1 MWRLAAILSGILV
14 LAGCASNGAG
24 GESPKSTRAGLG
36 PQGAAQAVG
45 AALAFAAHSDQDV
58 AVVDGYATLP
68 PPVQRGE
75 QPIDLVGGKASPCV
89 RPPAQAFTPAERA
102 AILAAFHGRTVRFVG
117 DPDRAL
123 RSRGPGR
130 LLLVAA
136 RPLLGERRGTVMVIG
151 CVPAPQE
158 FLVNLHWDGN
168 AWQALATGGG

>member
-14 LAGCASNGAG
+14 LAGCASNGADG
-24 GESPKSTRAGLG
+24 KTPGSTPAGPG
-36 PQGAAQAVG
+36 PQRAAQAVG

-89 RPPAQAFTPAERA
+89 QPPARAFTPAERA
-102 AILAAFHGRTVRFVG
+102 AILAAFHGRMVRFVG

-123 RSRGPGR
+123 RSGGPGR